1 MNDTVNAAETETRVR
16 EWYRDERNGVSRDET
31 GLVASFCVVM
41 LRDQKLLSTI
51 AVASM
56 WRLAVAPDR
65 VVSTLPT
72 ESQHATFERMASA
85 VFPADFAAEA
95 TRLVRNEPNR
105 ASDPVMERIAA
116 ALECLALNTVMMN
129 KGFATDKAFG
139 DIAVRAIGRVQAN
152 VEGRK

>member
-1 MNDTVNAAETETRVR
+1 MNDTVNAVETEARVR

-72 ESQHATFERMASA
+72 ESQHATFERMAYS
-85 VFPADFAAEA
+85 VFPAAFAEEA
-95 TRLVRNEPNR
+95 TRLVRNEPKR
-105 ASDPVMERIAA
+105 GSDPTMERIAD
-116 ALECLALNTVMMN
+116 ALECLALGAMAVAPNS
-129 KGFATDKAFG
+129 DKSREFLDVAG
-139 DIAVRAIGRVQAN
+139 GAAVRVMAN
-152 VEGRK
+152 AARSK

>member
-1 MNDTVNAAETETRVR
+1 MNDTVNAVETEARVR

-72 ESQHATFERMASA
+72 ESLHATFERMAYS

-95 TRLVRNEPNR
+95 TRLVRNEPKR
-105 ASDPVMERIAA
+105 ASDPTLERIAA
-116 ALECLALNTVMMN
+116 ALECLAL
-129 KGFATDKAFG
+129 ATDRNRAHLNG
-139 DIAVRAIGRVQAN
+139 MLDEYDIASEIVAENSARS
-152 VEGRK
+152 K

>member
-1 MNDTVNAAETETRVR
+1 MNDTVNAVETEARVR

-72 ESQHATFERMASA
+72 ESLHATFERMAYS

-95 TRLVRNEPNR
+95 TRLVRNEPKR
-105 ASDPVMERIAA
+105 ASDPTLERIAA
-116 ALECLALNTVMMN
+116 ALECLALGAMAVAPNS
-129 KGFATDKAFG
+129 DKSREFLDVAG
-139 DIAVRAIGRVQAN
+139 GAAVRVMAN
-152 VEGRK
+152 AARSK

>member
-1 MNDTVNAAETETRVR
+1 MNDTVNAVETEARVR

-72 ESQHATFERMASA
+72 ESLHATFERMAYS

-95 TRLVRNEPNR
+95 TRLVRNEPKR
-105 ASDPVMERIAA
+105 ASDPTLERIAD
-116 ALECLALNTVMMN
+116 ALECLALGAMAVAPNSDNSREFLDVA
-129 KGFATDKAFG
+129 GGA
-139 DIAVRAIGRVQAN
+139 AVRVMAN
-152 VEGRK
+152 AARSK